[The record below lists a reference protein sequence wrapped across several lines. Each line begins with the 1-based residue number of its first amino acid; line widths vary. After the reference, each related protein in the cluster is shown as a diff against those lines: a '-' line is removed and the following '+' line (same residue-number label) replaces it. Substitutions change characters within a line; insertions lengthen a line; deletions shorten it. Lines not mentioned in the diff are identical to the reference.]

1 MSRDE
6 QPGRHGWVLFILHY
20 GNKCYHGV
28 RGHQREN
35 AVCWRI
41 AIKKGASTVENP
53 EKLA

>member
-28 RGHQREN
+28 RRHIREN

-41 AIKKGASTVENP
+41 TIKEAASTVENT

>member
-6 QPGRHGWVLFILHY
+6 QPGRLGRVLFILHY

-28 RGHQREN
+28 RRHIREN

-41 AIKKGASTVENP
+41 TIKEAASTVENT
-53 EKLA
+53 ETLA